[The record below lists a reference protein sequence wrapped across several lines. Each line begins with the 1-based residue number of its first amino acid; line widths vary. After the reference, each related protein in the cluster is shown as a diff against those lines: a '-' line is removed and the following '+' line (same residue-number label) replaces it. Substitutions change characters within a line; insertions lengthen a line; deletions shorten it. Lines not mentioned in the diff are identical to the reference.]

1 MNKRIVIIIGLLL
14 LTISAGCNE
23 KPPSLYGTWVI
34 LEEGGSFHTGDR
46 LTLKEDGMITLN
58 GWTSQYELIEDQHI
72 KIAADRGKLMWA
84 YSVTKDTLTLQSKNS
99 KHDMKVS
106 AQRIVT
112 KQP

>member
-1 MNKRIVIIIGLLL
+1 MTKRIIIIAGLFFF
-14 LTISAGCNE
+14 TILAGCNE

-46 LTLKEDGMITLN
+46 LTIKEDGVITLN

-72 KIAADRGKLMWA
+72 KIVADRGKLMWS
-84 YSVTKDTLTLQSKNS
+84 YNVTKETLTLQSKNS

-106 AQRIVT
+106 AQRIL
-112 KQP
+112 KK